1 MFKKWRASAETE
13 MSLRAAQ
20 ARMTANL
27 VGNGNTNILHGWSW
41 WQVCRHFSI
50 PIVRWRR
57 AILSKDRKKKV
68 QYLKL

>member
-27 VGNGNTNILHGWSW
+27 VGNGNTNILHARLSGKSYALIS
-41 WQVCRHFSI
+41 Q
-50 PIVRWRR
+50 PI
-57 AILSKDRKKKV
+57 
-68 QYLKL
+68 